1 MPRGERGMCNKS
13 RRRKKNKKEGECGK
27 SRAAVTLNSK
37 IKKSFSANVIIPVI
51 LCLANAVIQGLF

>member
-27 SRAAVTLNSK
+27 PRAAAK
-37 IKKSFSANVIIPVI
+37 INGKINLGKRSETGSF
-51 LCLANAVIQGLF
+51 

>member
-27 SRAAVTLNSK
+27 PRAAAKINGK
-37 IKKSFSANVIIPVI
+37 IKKSFSAN
-51 LCLANAVIQGLF
+51 AVIQGLF